1 MTTIATFPAT
11 LSEPFAPDMVK
22 KNPKGFDYVA
32 IDGYINR
39 LNKTVGANWSWII
52 NEHTL
57 THEGIPAT
65 NNGKM
70 QFLAVVRGTLTIV
83 GTDHTFLREEDND
96 NDFLATI
103 TYESSRDGIGAD
115 VSFDPDKALKTAQAE
130 ALKKACHQFGIALY
144 LWDDEQRGYLDL
156 QRKAIGSDADLK
168 RLAIAYVQRELGIID
183 MPTKEAIADT
193 LGMSVDDLSDQ
204 TLLRAALTTKG
215 AL

>member
-1 MTTIATFPAT
+1 MTTIATFPAP

-39 LNKTVGANWSWII
+39 LNQTIGANWSWVIQDH
-52 NEHTL
+52 ELHY
-57 THEGIPAT
+57 EGIPTT

-70 QFLAVVRGTLTIV
+70 QFLAVVRGTLTIY
-83 GTDHTFLREEDND
+83 GNDHTFVRDTDNE
-96 NDFLATI
+96 NDFLATV

-115 VSFDPDKALKTAQAE
+115 VAFDPDKALKTAQAE

-156 QRKAIGSDADLK
+156 QRKANASDADLK
-168 RLAIAYVQRELGIID
+168 TLAVAYAKRVLGVD
-183 MPTKEAIADT
+183 EMPTKEAIAET
-193 LGMSVDDLSDQ
+193 LDMDADDLSNM
-204 TLLRAALTTKG
+204 TLLRAALTNKG

>member
-1 MTTIATFPAT
+1 MTITTFPEA

-39 LNKTVGANWSWII
+39 LNQTVGSAWSWTIQS
-52 NEHTL
+52 
-57 THEGIPAT
+57 HEMRYDGIPNT

-70 QFLAVVRGTLTIV
+70 QFLAIVRGS
-83 GTDHTFLREEDND
+83 LRIEHDNG
-96 NDFLATI
+96 FAV
-103 TYESSRDGIGAD
+103 RDGIGAD

-156 QRKAIGSDADLK
+156 QRKASVSDTNLK
-168 RLAIAYVQRELGIID
+168 SLAVAYVRRTLQTDE
-183 MPTKEAIADT
+183 MPTKELIAET
-193 LGMSVDDLSDQ
+193 LDIPVSDLSDLS
-204 TLLRAALTTKG
+204 LLRTALTNKG

>member
-1 MTTIATFPAT
+1 MTTIATFPAD

-39 LNKTVGANWSWII
+39 LNQTVGANWSWVI
-52 NEHTL
+52 NDHEL
-57 THEGIPAT
+57 RYEGIPNT

-83 GTDHTFLREEDND
+83 GTDHTFIEADNTD
-96 NDFLATI
+96 SDYLATI
-103 TYESSRDGIGAD
+103 TFESSRDGIGAD

-156 QRKAIGSDADLK
+156 QRKAAISEDDLK
-168 RLAIAYVQRELGIID
+168 RLAVAYVQRTLGTD
-183 MPTKEAIADT
+183 EMPSKDIIADT
-193 LGMSVDDLSDQ
+193 LGMDADDLSNN
-204 TLLRAALTTKG
+204 TLLRAALTNKG